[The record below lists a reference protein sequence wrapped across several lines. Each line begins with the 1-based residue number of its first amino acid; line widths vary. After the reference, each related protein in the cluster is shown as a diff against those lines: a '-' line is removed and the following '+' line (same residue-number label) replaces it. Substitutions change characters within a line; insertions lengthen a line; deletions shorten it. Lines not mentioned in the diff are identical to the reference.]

1 MGEVMEFLKS
11 SKRRTLVSELV
22 YIILNIALAAAIL
35 AVIVVTESA
44 LAAMGLVLV
53 SKWRVFAVR
62 PRYWMANIK
71 ANLVDTIVGFS
82 VVILIAAASGTL
94 VAQCILAVLYIG
106 WLLYVKPRSKR
117 VFVVAQAFIAVFI
130 GTTALMTISYDWFSS
145 VVVLF
150 MWMIGYASARHILST
165 YEEAHSSFYSLI
177 VGLVY
182 AELGWLAYHWT
193 YVFPMPVLG
202 IQGIPLVSFIAICI
216 SFMTERLYASYRRHD
231 GIRSSDVILP
241 VLLSVSIIFGLL
253 FYMLYRMSVSSN
265 GLL

>member
-22 YIILNIALAAAIL
+22 YIVLNIALAAAIL
-35 AVIVVTESA
+35 AVVVVTESI
-44 LAAMGLVLV
+44 LVGMGLVLL

-62 PRYWMANIK
+62 SRYWVANIK

-82 VVILIAAASGTL
+82 IVILIAAATGAF
-94 VAQCILAVLYIG
+94 VAQCALALLYVG
-106 WLLYVKPRSKR
+106 WLLFVKPRSKR
-117 VFVVAQAFIAVFI
+117 VFVIIQAFTAIFLGV
-130 GTTALMTISYDWFSS
+130 TALMTVSYDWFSS
-145 VVVLF
+145 IVVLF

-193 YVFPMPVLG
+193 FAYDLTLLG
-202 IQGIPLVSFIAICI
+202 AVKIPQIALICLAI
-216 SFMTERLYASYRRHD
+216 SFLADRVYASYRRHD
-231 GIRSSDVILP
+231 RIRSNDVMLP
-241 VLLSVSIIFGLL
+241 ALLSVSIILILL
-253 FYMLYRMSVSSN
+253 VVFNRIGTGSL
-265 GLL
+265 

>member
-11 SKRRTLVSELV
+11 SKRRSLLSELA
-22 YIILNIALAAAIL
+22 YIALNVALAAAIL
-35 AVIVVTESA
+35 AVVVVTESV
-44 LAAMGLVLV
+44 LAAMALVLL

-62 PRYWMANIK
+62 SRYWMANIK

-82 VVILIAAASGTL
+82 MVILIAAASGAFA
-94 VAQCILAVLYIG
+94 AQCALTLLYIV
-106 WLLYVKPRSKR
+106 WLLFVKPRSKR
-117 VFVVAQAFIAVFI
+117 VFVVIQAFAAVFL
-130 GTTALMTISYDWFSS
+130 GVTALMTVSFDWYSS

-193 YVFPMPVLG
+193 FAYDLPLFGAVKIPQIALIALG
-202 IQGIPLVSFIAICI
+202 ISFLAD
-216 SFMTERLYASYRRHD
+216 RVYASYRRHD
-231 GIRSSDVILP
+231 RIRSADVLLP
-241 VLLSVSIIFGLL
+241 SLLSVSIILILL
-253 FYMLYRMSVSSN
+253 IVFNRIGTGSL
-265 GLL
+265 